1 MPAGALYA
9 RYVPPKPANKPA
21 KPESV
26 AEIPIKPFVDS
37 HPDSPSHKR
46 KRDDKSGKKAKR
58 QESDLESAEKRS
70 NATESTVTAESG
82 NATSEVVAFD
92 GEGRPSSAALITTA
106 GDSQPLKPAKR
117 IKRQRTSVAIGDGAG
132 ETADAAEDDGSAKRH
147 AGVFAKFQKSLNA
160 SGEPAEQD
168 DDMEMLDV
176 AEQPILHGEKDSL
189 ASH

>member
-9 RYVPPKPANKPA
+9 RYVPAKPANKPA
-21 KPESV
+21 KSASV
-26 AEIPIKPFVDS
+26 SEITIKPSADS
-37 HPDSPSHKR
+37 HRDSPSHKR

-58 QESDLESAEKRS
+58 KESDHESTEKQS

-82 NATSEVVAFD
+82 NATSEIVASD
-92 GEGRPSSAALITTA
+92 GAGRPSSAAPITTA

-168 DDMEMLDV
+168 DDMEILDD
-176 AEQPILHGEKDSL
+176 AEQPILHGE
-189 ASH
+189 